1 MVLRVILLLGST
13 MTPTGPK
20 PQIPVT
26 VIEPSR
32 ALNLADAKQMWLR
45 RSVLFALV
53 RRDLAVRYKQT
64 VLGVAWI
71 ALQPLVSVGI
81 FTFLLGYVGQVEVK
95 GMPYALF
102 ICAGIVPWQIFAK
115 GLLEGSASVTDN
127 AVLVTKVSLPR
138 MFLPAVSSISAL
150 VDFAAKLIILIGLM
164 VWFEITPGWWLLFAP
179 LFLIEMLLFGYGI
192 ALAASAL
199 NVLYRDVRH
208 LLPMVVQFW
217 FFVTPVLYPETVI
230 PLQWRPLYDL
240 NPMAGPIAGFRWAVV
255 GGAPPTTLMIV
266 SSIVCTVG
274 MLVIGFYVFSRLEG
288 RFADR
293 V

>member
-1 MVLRVILLLGST
+1 
-13 MTPTGPK
+13 MTPTIPK

-32 ALNLADAKQMWLR
+32 VPNLADAKQMWRR

-53 RRDLAVRYKQT
+53 KRDLTVRYKQT

-150 VDFAAKLIILIGLM
+150 VDFVAKLIILVGLM
-164 VWFEITPGWWLLFAP
+164 AWFKVMPRWSLLFAP
-179 LFLIEMLLFGYGI
+179 LFLIEMILFGYGV
-192 ALAASAL
+192 ALATSAL

-208 LLPMVVQFW
+208 LLPMVVQLW

-230 PLQWRPLYDL
+230 PAKWRYLYDL
-240 NPMAGPIAGFRWAVV
+240 NPMAGPIEGFRWAMV
-255 GGAPPTTLMIV
+255 GGMPPTPLMIA
-266 SSIVCTVG
+266 SSILCTVG
-274 MLVIGFYVFSRLEG
+274 MLVLGFYVFSRIE
-288 RFADR
+288 RSFADR

>member
-1 MVLRVILLLGST
+1 
-13 MTPTGPK
+13 MTAAAPK
-20 PQIPVT
+20 TRNLVT

-32 ALNLADAKQMWLR
+32 LPSLADAKQIWR
-45 RSVLFALV
+45 RRNVLFALV

-81 FTFLLGYVGQVEVK
+81 FTFLLGYVGQVEIK

-115 GLLEGSASVTDN
+115 GLLEGSASITDN
-127 AVLVTKVSLPR
+127 AVLVTKVYLPR
-138 MFLPAVSSISAL
+138 LFLPAVSTISAL
-150 VDFAAKLIILIGLM
+150 VDFAAKLIIVVGLM
-164 VWFEITPGWWLLFAP
+164 AWFGVAPRSTLLLAP

-208 LLPMVVQFW
+208 LLPMVVQLW
-217 FFVTPVLYPETVI
+217 FFATPVLYPETVI
-230 PLQWRPLYDL
+230 PPRWRSLYDL
-240 NPMAGPIAGFRWAVV
+240 NPMAGPIEGFRWAII
-255 GGAPPTTLMIV
+255 GGTPPTLLMIA
-266 SSIVCTVG
+266 SSVVCTVG
-274 MLVIGFYVFSRLEG
+274 ALALGFYVFYRIEA
-288 RFADR
+288 RFADHI
-293 V
+293 